1 MPFVS
6 SCCCPHHDEW
16 KHGAVDS
23 NHLRQWNRGE
33 AEMRRNSVQLIR
45 HDFEIA
51 LYELPFPLSGLHFS

>member
-23 NHLRQWNRGE
+23 NHLLQCTREE
-33 AEMRRNSVQLIR
+33 AEMRRNSVQFIR
-45 HDFEIA
+45 HNFEIA
-51 LYELPFPLSGLHFS
+51 LYELQV